1 MKTVE
6 EIRGELNSDDWLI
19 RVDAMQA
26 CIDRTDIPIYLIGR
40 GLDDED
46 VCVRHAALRACEC
59 RKDIPPELIK
69 RCENDEQML
78 RLKRWLVK

>member
-1 MKTVE
+1 MKTIE
-6 EIRGELNSDDWLI
+6 QIKKQLNSDDWLI

-26 CIDRTDIPIYLIGR
+26 CIDCTDIPVYLIER
-40 GLDDED
+40 GLDDDD

-59 RKDIPPELIK
+59 RKDIPIEVIK

-78 RLKRWLVK
+78 RLKRWFVK